1 MPVLKRGQHTL
12 VVRQRRQHDADVKD
26 LVRREEQVESS
37 RCETFWNSVRAARF
51 FRRRHIPMYCK
62 RKIDQQSH
70 YGNASNIRRME
81 SDA

>member
-37 RCETFWNSVRAARF
+37 RRETFWNSVRAARF
-51 FRRRHIPMYCK
+51 SSSYPDVLQRKENRSAISLRK
-62 RKIDQQSH
+62 RKQH
-70 YGNASNIRRME
+70 
-81 SDA
+81 